1 MHLRLYNKAIDQAK
15 RAEARRAM
23 QGAEEVASMA
33 AAKSSMSWISAEMMR
48 ERTNGPFEN
57 YGEMLYAE
65 GLEATAIRKS
75 KVGRRLAG
83 PVTVQGRTVRFRAG
97 RDCSGSCPPLSFL
110 ILPVP
115 PGRCGAC
122 GAQVPGAAGRHLP
135 PRDHGSGPRPVRRG

>member
-1 MHLRLYNKAIDQAK
+1 MHLRLYNRAIDQAK

-75 KVGRRLAG
+75 KVRRWAG
-83 PVTVQGRTVRFRAG
+83 VHPSLTIQSEGASS
-97 RDCSGSCPPLSFL
+97 CHGSCP
-110 ILPVP
+110 
-115 PGRCGAC
+115 
-122 GAQVPGAAGRHLP
+122 HLP
-135 PRDHGSGPRPVRRG
+135 SSSPPSPLPWCMHSASPWS